1 MMEKPSAINTIIILH
16 TLYFMSTIELI
27 PLNTFCVHNN
37 IEVTFINSL
46 EQSGLIEIIKVQETA
61 FIHEDRIGDI
71 EKYVRLHYDLDINL
85 EGIEAI
91 NYLLLRVE
99 DLQRENIR
107 LKNKLRLYEKF

>member
-1 MMEKPSAINTIIILH
+1 
-16 TLYFMSTIELI
+16 MSTIELI